1 VRNRHAHLSRNDFLL
16 RIEPGQGVDE
26 FGEPRTEEQDKA
38 LIKRV
43 NASLLKTQA
52 ARRRGAVQLKPYK
65 VDDTVRLI
73 WCDDF

>member
-1 VRNRHAHLSRNDFLL
+1 
-16 RIEPGQGVDE
+16 
-26 FGEPRTEEQDKA
+26 
-38 LIKRV
+38 V